1 MKDWMPIWQCW
12 QKTEVVSDIFRAKK
26 FDMDAEINVDATNIK
41 TLSKAVL
48 SASKTEGAN
57 ADVVD
62 KIVDVIGKNADLK
75 DIVVAV
81 KQLGYELSETDLGNV
96 YEEFKKLIANKESID
111 KKELEALNKIIFP
124 YILDEIEHRVLVSMA
139 AGAKTVVIDG
149 ATIIES
155 GCGKLC
161 DALVSVVADSEIRK
175 TRIIKRDNI
184 SKNDAERRINAQ
196 KPEEFY
202 TENSDFVIH
211 NDSTEAELERNVNSV
226 LKNMV
231 LLKERTP
238 GED

>member
-1 MKDWMPIWQCW
+1 MADIIGLTGQTGAGKS
-12 QKTEVVSDIFRAKK
+12 TVREIFRKK
-26 FDMDAEINVDATNIK
+26 GAAVIDADSVAHDITDSNLDCIY
-41 TLSKAVL
+41 
-48 SASKTEGAN
+48 
-57 ADVVD
+57 
-62 KIVDVIGKNADLK
+62 
-75 DIVVAV
+75 DIVSRFSCLVLDEKGKINRKA
-81 KQLGYELSETDLGNV
+81 LGRRVFS
-96 YEEFKKLIANKESID
+96 D

-161 DALVSVVADSEIRK
+161 DALVSVVADSETRK

-211 NDSTEAELERNVNSV
+211 NDGTEAELERNVNSV